1 MASSLAT
8 VKLPAHIAAV
18 IAEYVSFLSPN
29 PPPKKEEAQKYN
41 GGDLISKIATAGSYF
56 ALAFA
61 WSIHGCEIAAILA
74 QQTRSPS
81 SSAILSL
88 LFSRPPAASKLSLHP
103 TFLLGASLL
112 LFGAAIRK
120 ACYTTLGR
128 YFTFQ
133 LAILKQHKLV
143 TWGPYAV
150 VRHPSY
156 TGMLASIAGVLLMQL
171 SPGSW
176 LALSGVLD
184 TRLGRTVIGVWTVWN
199 VLLMIGFVRRVPK
212 EDAVL
217 RKEFGAQWEEWARK
231 VPYTLIPYVW

>member
-1 MASSLAT
+1 M
-8 VKLPAHIAAV
+8 V
-18 IAEYVSFLSPN
+18 AEYISFKSPN

-41 GGDLISKIATAGSYF
+41 GGDVISHIATLGSYF

-61 WSIHGCEIAAILA
+61 WSIHGCEAAAILA
-74 QQTRSPS
+74 QHAHSPS
-81 SSAILSL
+81 TSALLST
-88 LFSRPPAASKLSLHP
+88 LFSRPSAASQLRVHP
-103 TFLLGASLL
+103 TFLLGFSLL
-112 LFGAAIRK
+112 VFGAAVRK
-120 ACYTTLGR
+120 TCYTTLGR

-133 LAILKQHKLV
+133 LAILKEHKLV

-156 TGMLASIAGVLLMQL
+156 TGMLASMAGVVLMQL

-176 LALSGVLD
+176 LAVSGVLD
-184 TRLGRTVIGVWTVWN
+184 TPLGRTVIGAWTVWN
-199 VLLMIGFVRRVPK
+199 VLLMVGFVRRVPK

-231 VPYTLIPYVW
+231 VPYTLVPYVW